1 MELATAGSYEEI
13 TGPFFFLGQAFY
25 TQYIS

>member
-13 TGPFFFLGQAFY
+13 TMVLLSLSQAFY
-25 TQYIS
+25 TRYIS